1 MARLL
6 KEEREHV
13 DHASGMLLS
22 TYLFDN
28 FTLEAACLK
37 QSCANLCSPLGF
49 LILVNRTKN
58 YCLTNTEV
66 SEMSPSPL
74 LDISMVS
81 KLYCSHTSRLLST
94 QASSL
99 KIEFV
104 KLVFSIFWG
113 RLCFLFFQP
122 TLFFIGSNLSR
133 IPNQPC
139 HYLLESLFPP
149 WIFVPPYP

>member
-13 DHASGMLLS
+13 DHASGVLLS

-37 QSCANLCSPLGF
+37 QSCADLCSPLGF

-66 SEMSPSPL
+66 SAMSSSPL

-81 KLYCSHTSRLLST
+81 KLYRSHISRLLST
-94 QASSL
+94 QASAL

-104 KLVFSIFWG
+104 KLIFSIF
-113 RLCFLFFQP
+113 
-122 TLFFIGSNLSR
+122 
-133 IPNQPC
+133 
-139 HYLLESLFPP
+139 
-149 WIFVPPYP
+149 